1 LTTKKEKTKG
11 ARRLFSRIADA
22 CRGLNYVSETD
33 AAVEPVALGPAREST
48 EAGFRKAAAL
58 PPDAKV
64 ESVPAETFFAPVTM
78 PRPWHTAMQKK
89 NAEGFAALRCLLE
102 AELEDLRVYR
112 VGRVRIDIYEVGV
125 DDGGEWTGVRTKAVE
140 T

>member
-33 AAVEPVALGPAREST
+33 AAVEPVAFGPAHDTT
-48 EAGFRKAAAL
+48 EAGFREAAAL
-58 PPDAKV
+58 PPDARV
-64 ESVPAETFFAPVTM
+64 ETVPAEVFFAPVAAA
-78 PRPWHTAMQKK
+78 RPWHTTMQKK
-89 NAEGFAALRCLLE
+89 NAAGFAALWRLLE
-102 AELEDLRVYR
+102 SELEGVRVYR
-112 VGRVRIDIYEVGV
+112 VGRVRIDIYVVGM
-125 DDGGEWTGVRTKAVE
+125 DGGGEWTGVRTKAVE